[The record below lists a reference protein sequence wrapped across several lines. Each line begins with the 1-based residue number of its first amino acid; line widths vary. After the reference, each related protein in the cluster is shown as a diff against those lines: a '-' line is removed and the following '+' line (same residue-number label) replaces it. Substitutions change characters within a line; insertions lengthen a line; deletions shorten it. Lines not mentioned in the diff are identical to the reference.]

1 MPVIA
6 AAGALRLVDILRA
19 VPLWAYL
26 AVALVAG
33 YIPLG
38 YLAYQKG
45 QQVAQA
51 QYAAEKLAAIA
62 EVQKRAEKAEQAA
75 GLAEAALT
83 AYLSRHQAEIEAAR
97 NDSIETVRTIYKDR
111 PVPAGCERPEP
122 VRRLLQERID
132 QANAAAKG

>member
-1 MPVIA
+1 MI
-6 AAGALRLVDILRA
+6 LDILRRL
-19 VPLWAYL
+19 PLWAYL
-26 AVALVAG
+26 VLALILSHGPAAWW
-33 YIPLG
+33 
-38 YLAYQKG
+38 AYKKG

-51 QYAAEKLAAIA
+51 EYAAEKLAAIA
-62 EVQKRAEKAEQAA
+62 EAQQRAEKAEQAA
-75 GLAEAALT
+75 GLAEAALA
-83 AYLSRHQAEIEAAR
+83 AYLSLQQAEIEAAR